1 MVEVEDSNDVIEQ
14 VEPID
19 ATSLLIDEG
28 ALFLKDTTAAIEP
41 VMSNNQ
47 TSFVSD
53 IAKIGAPIAVV
64 ALAVY
69 GIIKWSKT

>member
-1 MVEVEDSNDVIEQ
+1 MAEVEVSSDVIDQ
-14 VEPID
+14 IEPVD
-19 ATSLLIDEG
+19 ATGFLVDEG

-41 VMSNNQ
+41 VISTNE

-53 IAKIGAPIAVV
+53 IAKIGAPVALV

-69 GIIKWSKT
+69 GII